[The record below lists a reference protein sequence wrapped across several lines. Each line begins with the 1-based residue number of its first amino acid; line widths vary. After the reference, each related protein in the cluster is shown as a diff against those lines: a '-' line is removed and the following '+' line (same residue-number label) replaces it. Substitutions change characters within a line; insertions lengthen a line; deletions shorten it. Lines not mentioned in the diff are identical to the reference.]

1 MNMSPSLALAR
12 TDSVMTKTI
21 VAQSTTLSRTANV
34 AITETRAMGANRIVA
49 GMRVRRILVRACV
62 RWESK
67 KAMSALR
74 VRLPRMS

>member
-34 AITETRAMGANRIVA
+34 SITETRAMGANRIVA
-49 GMRVRRILVRACV
+49 GMRV
-62 RWESK
+62 SDF
-67 KAMSALR
+67 
-74 VRLPRMS
+74 